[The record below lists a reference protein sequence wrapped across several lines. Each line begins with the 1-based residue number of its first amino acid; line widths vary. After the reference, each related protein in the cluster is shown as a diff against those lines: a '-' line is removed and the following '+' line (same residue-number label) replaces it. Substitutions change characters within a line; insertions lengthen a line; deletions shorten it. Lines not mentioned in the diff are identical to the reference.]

1 LTTIELRLV
10 RTKIID
16 LGIKNVTKE
25 IVQLIKFAIKTDP
38 PQIKAVINID
48 LGIKTAIKSFQ
59 TVIKI
64 EQELKIAIMIERIVT
79 IIELRLVWLK
89 IIDQWRNTVLLIRI
103 VTKGI
108 DLLIK
113 SGIEI
118 ELKRIKTARQIILIG
133 ELEKKT
139 ALPRKN
145 MIKSDQGIKFETK
158 IE

>member
-1 LTTIELRLV
+1 LTTIELRFV
-10 RTKIID
+10 RKKIID
-16 LGIKNVTKE
+16 LGTRIDLGIKIAIKN
-25 IVQLIKFAIKTDP
+25 DP
-38 PQIKAVINID
+38 PPIEAVIKID
-48 LGIKTAIKSFQ
+48 LGIKT
-59 TVIKI
+59 VIKI
-64 EQELKIAIMIERIVT
+64 AQELKIVIMIERIVT
-79 IIELRLVWLK
+79 MIEWLK
-89 IIDQWRNTVLLIRI
+89 IIDQWRNIVLLIRT

-133 ELEKKT
+133 ELGKKT